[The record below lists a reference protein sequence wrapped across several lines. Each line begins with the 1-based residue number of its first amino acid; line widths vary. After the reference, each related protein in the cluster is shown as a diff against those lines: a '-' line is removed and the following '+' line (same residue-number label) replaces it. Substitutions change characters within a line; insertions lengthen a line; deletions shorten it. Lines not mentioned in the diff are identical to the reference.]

1 MPAGKPYASIGNA
14 ICAPDAAPIAQSSES
29 DACYTDRDR
38 HSAAFFAVN
47 GIHTASA
54 VTLSSMLPIDV
65 RVAKREQER
74 HC

>member
-47 GIHTASA
+47 GIYTRKLCHPQLYAPDRRAGRKT
-54 VTLSSMLPIDV
+54 
-65 RVAKREQER
+65 
-74 HC
+74 